1 MKLQLKPWPP
11 RHKNQWPFLIHP
23 GFRSCQGAAFG
34 VAGGSV
40 GLVLWLWASHGN
52 GEKTTAY
59 MGIPAKPIKTKK
71 QCHQMSAVRLH
82 ENLQQKRLFVWS
94 ISFGRFNG
102 SSRHGW
108 NICTSNQHANQISE
122 ISKLVL
128 STWNHIILGELPGTQ
143 SNTIFLGR
151 FPGAK
156 NGNRHQ
162 TSPSEKCE
170 LPRQN
175 ENLEDNWYKEKKFQV
190 KHCACPVH
198 SLNILHNLLHL
209 QHKNVGTME
218 IKHTSSWLNLLL
230 YGIMKLKS
238 QSCWILRKTF

>member
-11 RHKNQWPFLIHP
+11 RHKNQWPLLIHP

-59 MGIPAKPIKTKK
+59 MGIPAKHIKTKK

-122 ISKLVL
+122 ISELVL
-128 STWNHIILGELPGTQ
+128 STWNHVILGELPDTQ
-143 SNTIFLGR
+143 SNTFFLGV
-151 FPGAK
+151 FPERK
-156 NGNRHQ
+156 TETEFCVTCHNRMK
-162 TSPSEKCE
+162 TWRIIDTKKT
-170 LPRQN
+170 
-175 ENLEDNWYKEKKFQV
+175 NLKWSIV
-190 KHCACPVH
+190 PVQ
-198 SLNILHNLLHL
+198 STRWTFFTISC
-209 QHKNVGTME
+209 
-218 IKHTSSWLNLLL
+218 TSSTKNAVPW
-230 YGIMKLKS
+230 
-238 QSCWILRKTF
+238 R